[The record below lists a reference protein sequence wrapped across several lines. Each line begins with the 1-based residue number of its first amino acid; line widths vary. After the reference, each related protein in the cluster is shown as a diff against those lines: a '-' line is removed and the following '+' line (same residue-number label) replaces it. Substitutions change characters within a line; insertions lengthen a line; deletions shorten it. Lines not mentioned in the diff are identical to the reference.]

1 LHQVAR
7 YGVFVVPVGEVERWL
22 QHLNIAAAKPAW
34 LPAIFERM
42 GADSAAPEYVRPTEN
57 DVWAFIR
64 GVARWINDPNR
75 AVHVGQRRIGSG

>member
-1 LHQVAR
+1 LVAASEHR
-7 YGVFVVPVGEVERWL
+7 RGEARVV
-22 QHLNIAAAKPAW
+22 
-34 LPAIFERM
+34 AIFERM
-42 GADSAAPEYVRPTEN
+42 GADSAAPDYVRPAEN